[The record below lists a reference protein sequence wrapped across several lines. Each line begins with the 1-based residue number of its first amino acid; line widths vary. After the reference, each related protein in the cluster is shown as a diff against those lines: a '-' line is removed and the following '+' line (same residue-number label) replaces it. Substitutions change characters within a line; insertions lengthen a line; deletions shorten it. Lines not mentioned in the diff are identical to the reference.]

1 MSYKVEKLFKVD
13 QESFEQYD
21 FEKGDKY
28 FFFSDIG
35 VVSSHSF
42 LGLIKKLF
50 KYKKTQGGLPFVFFV
65 YEKLPYTPLDLLEFK
80 SAMYLHSNRNKICLE
95 KWAKLLTIDLYNR
108 DVISSHTY
116 REFFI
121 PSMTGAGL
129 EKFYFRGKNYE
140 QLVRS
145 FAFHYRRR
153 VIASDHLA
161 ITKKTGYEFAKYFYD
176 MCIKLFGMNL
186 FNKYDWHRFFDG
198 GENFFFKI
206 TDQRNVFIN
215 SKYYK
220 RRQLVA

>member
-13 QESFEQYD
+13 NKSFEQYD
-21 FEKGDKY
+21 FDRGDKY

-35 VVSSHSF
+35 VVSSNSF

-50 KYKKTQGGLPFVFFV
+50 KHKKTQGGFSFVFFV
-65 YEKLPYTPLDLLEFK
+65 YEKLPFTTLDLLEFK
-80 SAMYLHSNRNKICLE
+80 SAKYLHSNRNKICLE

-108 DVISSHTY
+108 DVISPRTY

-145 FAFHYRRR
+145 FAFHYRRT

-186 FNKYDWHRFFDG
+186 FEKYDWHRFFDG
-198 GENFFFKI
+198 GENFFFKQ
-206 TDQRNVFIN
+206 TDQKNVFRN
-215 SKYYK
+215 GKYYK
-220 RRQLVA
+220 RRELIV

>member
-13 QESFEQYD
+13 KESFEEYG
-21 FEKGDKY
+21 FEKSDKY

-35 VVSSHSF
+35 VVSSNTF

-50 KYKKTQGGLPFVFFV
+50 KYKKSQGGLPFTFFV
-65 YEKLPYTPLDLLEFK
+65 YEKLPFSPVDLLKFK
-80 SAMYLHSNRNKICLE
+80 SAIYLHSKRTKICLE
-95 KWAKLLTIDLYNR
+95 QWAKLLTIDLYNR

-116 REFFI
+116 REFYI

-153 VIASDHLA
+153 VVTSEHLA
-161 ITKKTGYEFAKYFYD
+161 ITNKSAYEFAKYFYD
-176 MCIKLFGMNL
+176 MCIKIFGMNL
-186 FNKYDWHRFFDG
+186 FNKYDWQKFFDG
-198 GENFFFKI
+198 GENFFFKQ
-206 TDQRNVFIN
+206 TNQKSVFSN
-215 SKYYK
+215 SRYYK
-220 RRQLVA
+220 RRELIA